1 MGKIADALEKF
12 NREKKTPLS
21 THSIPPEGPP
31 KKEGAG
37 GKDPSEA
44 STSFPGTGAIDP
56 RLIVFTQPRS
66 LASEHF
72 KLLRARLINPRQG
85 PVPRVVMVSSA
96 MDKEG
101 KSFVAA
107 NLAASVAQSL
117 EYHARL
123 MDCDLRKPS
132 VHIYYG
138 QNNDEGLSDY
148 LQGRTPLPRLL
159 KRPPVEKLS
168 LLTAGPPPNKPSDL
182 LSSARMADLIEEVRS
197 RYPDRLVI
205 LDTTPVQLTSE
216 PVNLA
221 RFVDTVIF
229 VVRYGKSKR
238 ELVEDS
244 IERLGRGKIL
254 GVVFNAFEIP
264 PRKYSY
270 FRSKK
275 YYGYYG

>member
-1 MGKIADALEKF
+1 MGKIADALEKSGKERF
-12 NREKKTPLS
+12 NLGNKEMV
-21 THSIPPEGPP
+21 PEGS
-31 KKEGAG
+31 
-37 GKDPSEA
+37 PSG
-44 STSFPGTGAIDP
+44 SSSPGPQGPDLSATGEIDP
-56 RLIVFTQPRS
+56 RLIVLTQPQS
-66 LASEHF
+66 LAAEHF

-96 MDKEG
+96 MDDEG
-101 KSFVAA
+101 KTFVAV
-107 NLAASVAQSL
+107 NLATSVAQSL
-117 EYHARL
+117 EYHAL
-123 MDCDLRKPS
+123 LIDCDLRQPS
-132 VHIYYG
+132 AHLYFG
-138 QNNDEGLSDY
+138 LSNEAGLSDY
-148 LQGRTPLPRLL
+148 LVQKAPLPGLL

-229 VVRYGKSKR
+229 VVRYGKSTR

-275 YYGYYG
+275 YYGYHG